1 MCLESKTCT
10 DVIFSGLQKVDTIMW
25 SYTCFILCVF
35 IVSTSTS
42 VNCLL
47 DANQV
52 YKLLSNRIHVE
63 NDLMRKDLIKL
74 EEKIDLKD
82 ASLNKKIDSISSRI
96 SLLERDPGK
105 IATEVLQQDTA
116 DNGQSQNRAIN
127 FDSIHSRLTI
137 FRQALNSEKQF
148 VRKLESVFVNKT
160 GSLTENLRV
169 MTNKIEKNEI
179 EMNRLN
185 ESSSQAFVEGKQN
198 LQLLES
204 LFVHQFGALS
214 EKQNITM
221 DMIERIGKEMIHFNE
236 TMIIDHNMFN
246 QQFERINQTQNV
258 VESQIKT
265 MSQEQRSMDSTIQNN
280 QRSLN
285 QVVNKQSSLDT
296 IIQSNQR
303 SLNQVVYKQSS
314 LDSAIQ
320 SNDRSLDRIWN
331 RMEERK
337 VAFLADLS
345 TTREFSVG
353 SKIIFNQILFQ
364 EGSGYN
370 RHTGVFT
377 CPVTGVYMFSV
388 VLTNENSAHT
398 DLFALLKYNSVNQL
412 NILSEKDDNH
422 QNDQSS
428 NFAIIKVYRGEKVWV
443 EIYKRST
450 VVQRYRSNFS
460 GALLYT

>member
-1 MCLESKTCT
+1 
-10 DVIFSGLQKVDTIMW
+10 MW

-35 IVSTSTS
+35 IVTTSTS

-47 DANQV
+47 DADQV

-63 NDLMRKDLIKL
+63 NDLMRKDLKKL

-82 ASLNKKIDSISSRI
+82 ASLNKKIDSISSRV
-96 SLLERDPGK
+96 SLLERNSGK
-105 IATEVLQQDTA
+105 LATEVLQQDTA
-116 DNGQSQNRAIN
+116 DSGQSQNGVIN
-127 FDSIHSRLTI
+127 FDSVHSRLTI

-148 VRKLESVFVNKT
+148 VRNLESAFVNIT
-160 GSLTENLRV
+160 GSLTENLRA
-169 MTNKIEKNEI
+169 MNYKIEKNEI

-185 ESSSQAFVEGKQN
+185 ESSSQAFVEEKQN

-204 LFVHQFGALS
+204 LFIHQYGALS

-221 DMIERIGKEMIHFNE
+221 DMIERIGEEMIHLNE

-246 QQFERINQTQNV
+246 QQFERINQTQTV

-265 MSQEQRSMDSTIQNN
+265 MSQEQRSMDGTILNN
-280 QRSLN
+280 QRSLK
-285 QVVNKQSSLDT
+285 QVVNKQNSLDT
-296 IIQSNQR
+296 TIQSNQR

-331 RMEERK
+331 KMEERK
-337 VAFLADLS
+337 IAFLAGLD
-345 TTREFSVG
+345 TTRTFSVG
-353 SKIIFNQILFQ
+353 SKIIFDKILFQ

-370 RHTGVFT
+370 HYTGVFT

-388 VLTNENSAHT
+388 VLTNKNPDHT
-398 DLFALLKYNSVNQL
+398 DLFAVLKVNSVTMM
-412 NILSEKDDNH
+412 NILSEKHHNY
-422 QNDQSS
+422 QNDQGS
-428 NFAIIKVYRGEKVWV
+428 NLVIIKVYSGAKVWV
-443 EIYKRST
+443 EIFKNGK
-450 VVQRYRSNFS
+450 VVQRYMSNFS